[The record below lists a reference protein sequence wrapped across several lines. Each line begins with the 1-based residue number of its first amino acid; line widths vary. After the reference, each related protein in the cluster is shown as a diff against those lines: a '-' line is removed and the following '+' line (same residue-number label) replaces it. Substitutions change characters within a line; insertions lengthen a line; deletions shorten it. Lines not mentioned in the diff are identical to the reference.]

1 MLEQKELG
9 IAHSPVVNK
18 NSSPS
23 HTCEGLRAPLTPLEK
38 KARDEIVKPSLLILN
53 TTPGEGS
60 SGCRDVGQ
68 VPTLGGKRKPE

>member
-1 MLEQKELG
+1 M
-9 IAHSPVVNK
+9 
-18 NSSPS
+18 
-23 HTCEGLRAPLTPLEK
+23 CEGLRAPPTPLGK
-38 KARDEIVKPSLLILN
+38 KVRDEIAKPSLLILN